1 MSEPAEQADRER
13 LRKRI
18 LEEMTVDYSR
28 ILGQN
33 LDLAKQFIR
42 LSENG
47 DVEVLVREKLSGKEK
62 ILLYL
67 IGKLYA
73 KEGRLTPT
81 DEVGN
86 NELME
91 KLGMPSG
98 SLLPWLKGLR
108 DENKIKQIE
117 RERHTYHS
125 IPINQVER
133 TLKEIMKKVQKTD
146 SVKEDV

>member
-1 MSEPAEQADRER
+1 MSEQADRER
-13 LRKRI
+13 LKKRI

-28 ILGQN
+28 VLEQN
-33 LDLAKQFIR
+33 LDLTKQFVR
-42 LSENG
+42 LAQNG
-47 DVEVLVREKLSGKEK
+47 DVEVLVREKLTGPEK

-73 KEGRLTPT
+73 KEAGLTST

-86 NELME
+86 NELIE

-133 TLKEIMKKVQKTD
+133 TLKEIMRKVQKPD

>member
-1 MSEPAEQADRER
+1 MSEQAARQR
-13 LRKRI
+13 LKKRI
-18 LEEMTVDYSR
+18 LEEMTVDYSKV
-28 ILGQN
+28 LEQN

-42 LSENG
+42 LAENG
-47 DVEVLVREKLSGKEK
+47 DVEVLIREKLSGQEK
-62 ILLYL
+62 VLLYL

-73 KEGRLTPT
+73 KEAGLTST

-108 DENKIKQIE
+108 DENRIKQIE
-117 RERHTYHS
+117 RERHAYHS
-125 IPINQVER
+125 IPINQIER
-133 TLKEIMKKVQKTD
+133 TLKEIRGKIQKT
-146 SVKEDV
+146 ETG

>member
-1 MSEPAEQADRER
+1 MSEQAAKER
-13 LRKRI
+13 LKKRI
-18 LEEMTVDYSR
+18 LEEMTVDYSKV
-28 ILGQN
+28 LGQN

-42 LSENG
+42 LAENG
-47 DVEVLVREKLSGKEK
+47 DVEVLLREKLSGQEK
-62 ILLYL
+62 VLLYL

-73 KEGRLTPT
+73 KEAGLTST

-108 DENKIKQIE
+108 DENRIKQIQ

-125 IPINQVER
+125 IPINQVDR
-133 TLKEIMKKVQKTD
+133 TLKEIMKKIHKME
-146 SVKEDV
+146 S

>member
-1 MSEPAEQADRER
+1 MSEQSDRER
-13 LRKRI
+13 LKKRI

-28 ILGQN
+28 VLEQN
-33 LDLAKQFIR
+33 LDLAKQLIR
-42 LSENG
+42 LAENG
-47 DVEVLVREKLSGKEK
+47 DVEVLVRERISGPDK

-73 KEGRLTPT
+73 KEAGLVST

-108 DENKIKQIE
+108 DENRIKQIE
-117 RERHTYHS
+117 RERHAYHS

-133 TLKEIMKKVQKTD
+133 TLKEIRKKFQKTN